1 MITLAAAEIC
11 CILISS
17 SPRLVSFSNP
27 SDLLRA
33 ENNNIS
39 ESTHGV
45 WKPNRLDGQP
55 EIDPLNASLYPLIN
69 ILSAF

>member
-17 SPRLVSFSNP
+17 SPRLIP

-33 ENNNIS
+33 ENDNIS

-55 EIDPLNASLYPLIN
+55 EIDPLNVSLYPLIN